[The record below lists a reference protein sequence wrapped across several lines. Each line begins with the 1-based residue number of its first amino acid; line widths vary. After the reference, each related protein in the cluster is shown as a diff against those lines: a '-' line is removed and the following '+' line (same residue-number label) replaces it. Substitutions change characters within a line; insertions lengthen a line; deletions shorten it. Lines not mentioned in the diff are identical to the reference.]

1 MTGRN
6 SNKPLAKS
14 PPKGKYCY
22 FERTYWLL
30 YIFKRLKT
38 LMPNIRFSTCVCVL
52 SQKSEV
58 CLGPLDP
65 ELEYFNTGG
74 LQFYQIY
81 KEQFNLLNYF
91 FVLFSCSLNL
101 FCVGI
106 L

>member
-65 ELEYFNTGG
+65 ELEDFNTGG
-74 LQFYQIY
+74 LSVLPELQRTVQSF
-81 KEQFNLLNYF
+81 ELF